1 MKAVLLSIKPEFA
14 HKIFDGTKKYEF
26 RKKVFKDENIRK
38 VIVYA
43 SSPEKKV
50 LGEFD
55 IDRILTGTPNEIW
68 QQTKDVS
75 GITHDFYKIV
85 AEKYAGKLIKIFDEF
100 SEQKETSFSYMQQR
114 LIRFRPPIHISV
126 QDGRM

>member
-1 MKAVLLSIKPEFA
+1 MKAILLSIKPEFA

-75 GITHDFYKIV
+75 GITHDFYNDYF
-85 AEKYAGKLIKIFDEF
+85 AEKEIAYAIKVASTREYARQKDLIDYNILYAP
-100 SEQKETSFSYMQQR
+100 QSFAY
-114 LIRFRPPIHISV
+114 V
-126 QDGRM
+126 EV

>member
-1 MKAVLLSIKPEFA
+1 MKAVLLSIKPEFT

-55 IDRILTGTPNEIW
+55 IDRIL
-68 QQTKDVS
+68 V
-75 GITHDFYKIV
+75 F
-85 AEKYAGKLIKIFDEF
+85 
-100 SEQKETSFSYMQQR
+100 
-114 LIRFRPPIHISV
+114 
-126 QDGRM
+126 